1 MDDLEQARDVEGQAL
16 TPTEADVMHRSEQGQ
31 TRDQITHAL
40 HIGNSTLW
48 KHRLHAFA
56 KLAPGR
62 ALAGAFY
69 MLGRRDQKRDD
80 EGRR

>member
-1 MDDLEQARDVEGQAL
+1 MDDLEQARDIEGEPL

-31 TRDQITHAL
+31 TRDQIT
-40 HIGNSTLW
+40 
-48 KHRLHAFA
+48 

-80 EGRR
+80 EAKR